1 MRVRKCRRETASDF
15 AALVRDGFLWC
26 GLSLHRVW
34 FVHRALVGGGW
45 WRLGLHRV
53 ATAQVCLVPTAKPP
67 TRVLHA
73 NEWDTCNQNIIDV
86 RYNASPQGA
95 RGMSNTEDKLQPRK

>member
-15 AALVRDGFLWC
+15 AALVRDDFLLC

-45 WRLGLHRV
+45 WRLGLHRGGCASLV
-53 ATAQVCLVPTAKPP
+53 VPTDEVFN
-67 TRVLHA
+67 TWMSESQRVNRA
-73 NEWDTCNQNIIDV
+73 PQVTE
-86 RYNASPQGA
+86 NA
-95 RGMSNTEDKLQPRK
+95 